1 MNHTL
6 CTNCGR
12 NPAKEYVRK
21 SEGKEL
27 KLFLCP
33 SCYEALYP
41 DAGEDDFFTS
51 FLGNVGAKKSCPAC
65 GTTLDEFRS
74 SGLLGCAYCYTA
86 FREELTP
93 TVKYIHGNI
102 QHLGKFPDTDAEETY
117 DAVRALV
124 REQEEAKEK
133 LERALAEEDYAAA
146 DRYRLE
152 LKEISRKL
160 YGGEVPR

>member
-65 GTTLDEFRS
+65 GTQSLIHNCRCRRIALCRS
-74 SGLLGCAYCYTA
+74 
-86 FREELTP
+86 
-93 TVKYIHGNI
+93 
-102 QHLGKFPDTDAEETY
+102 
-117 DAVRALV
+117 
-124 REQEEAKEK
+124 
-133 LERALAEEDYAAA
+133 
-146 DRYRLE
+146 
-152 LKEISRKL
+152 
-160 YGGEVPR
+160 